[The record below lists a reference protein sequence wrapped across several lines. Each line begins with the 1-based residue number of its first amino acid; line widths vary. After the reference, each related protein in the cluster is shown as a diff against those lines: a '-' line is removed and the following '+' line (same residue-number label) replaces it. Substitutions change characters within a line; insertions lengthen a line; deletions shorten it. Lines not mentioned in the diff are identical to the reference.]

1 MKRGR
6 RSLREQVKSQI
17 IDILSNTQTPLTTS
31 SVKVLIQNKFTKS
44 FSWNTIQK
52 YIDELVKDGQ
62 VSSFSLPHSK
72 IKNKTGLVVY
82 ILKK

>member
-6 RSLREQVKSQI
+6 RSLKNQVESQI
-17 IDILSNTQTPLTTS
+17 LDILSNTQTPLTTS
-31 SVKVLIQNKFTKS
+31 SIRVLILEKFDKK

-52 YIDELVKDGQ
+52 YLDELVKDNQ

-72 IKNKTGLVVY
+72 IKDKTGLVVY